1 MAVLLENTNFWYF
14 VAFAIFVVL
23 LLWKQAPAQLAK
35 ALDAR
40 AERIRADLDEA
51 KRLKEEASAH
61 LAEIQKKRME
71 AEKDAATIIDHARE
85 EAARLRKRAVED
97 LEAAIKRREDQALA
111 KISQAEHVALV
122 EVRNQAVD
130 LAVAAAKRVLQAGVG
145 QSSGGQLLDEAIAE
159 LPNRL
164 H

>member
-1 MAVLLENTNFWYF
+1 MHFLQDGHFWYF
-14 VAFAIFVVL
+14 VAFVLFVL
-23 LLWKQAPAQLAK
+23 LAIWKKAPAQVAK

-51 KRLKEEASAH
+51 RRLKEEASAS
-61 LAEIQKKRME
+61 LAEIQKKRLE
-71 AEKDAATIIDHARE
+71 AEKDATAILDHARD
-85 EAARLRKRAVED
+85 EAARLRKRAVEE

-111 KISQAEHVALV
+111 KISQAEQQALI

-130 LAVAAAKRVLQAGVG
+130 LAVAAATRVLRDSMSADENAR
-145 QSSGGQLLDEAIAE
+145 LLDSAIAE
-159 LPNRL
+159 LPQRL